1 MLTKKQSGRQ
11 RLTVADLGKKHPS
24 LPSSQVIGSLNV
36 GLTNLRNIFMV
47 RAHDDVERQFGM
59 DSMIMPATPS
69 KLEMQARHIKVEI
82 EAYSSIVVD
91 DEVTQS
97 EYVERP
103 GEWFLDWIFKLR
115 FGEGYQSIFDK
126 RVEYYRSKT
135 VEDRRLKF
143 VSMLHRVLPES
154 NKAPLVLYRLF
165 PRAVRIVTAVA
176 YRDPLRAQEL
186 RAEQCRLLPPIS
198 DCHECHGRVLDNEE
212 ICRCCSN
219 PLWKFSWLNAY

>member
-1 MLTKKQSGRQ
+1 MLTKDQSEQQ
-11 RLTVADLGKKHPS
+11 RLTVAELEKCCPS

-36 GLTNLRNIFMV
+36 GLTHLRNILMV
-47 RAHDDVERQFGM
+47 RAHDDVQRQFGM
-59 DSMIMPATPS
+59 DSMIIPATPS
-69 KLEMQARHIKVEI
+69 KLEMQARRVKVEI

-91 DEVTQS
+91 DEVTQG

-103 GEWFLDWIFKLR
+103 REWFLDWIFKLR
-115 FGEGYQSIFDK
+115 LGEGCQSIFDK
-126 RVEYYRSKT
+126 RVEYYRSKS

-143 VSMLHRVLPES
+143 VSMLNRVLPES
-154 NKAPLVLYRLF
+154 YKTPLILYRLF
-165 PRAVRIVTAVA
+165 PTAVRIVTAVA
-176 YRDPLRAQEL
+176 YQDPLRAQEL